1 MRASSAR
8 ALPRP
13 TGESPPKAPPA
24 KESYQLEMQPLP
36 PHEMNDA
43 AELPLAAA
51 RACPLLLVKPC
62 LPSLY

>member
-1 MRASSAR
+1 
-8 ALPRP
+8 
-13 TGESPPKAPPA
+13 
-24 KESYQLEMQPLP
+24 MQPLP

-62 LPSLY
+62 LPSLYCLLRDGRRAVGT